1 MAAICRAQSL
11 TGYQD
16 NINLREFSLVDGPR
30 VGWTDQV
37 PNEEEP
43 QGWELEQTNGR
54 ITQVKPDERF
64 DNIAVAE

>member
-16 NINLREFSLVDGPR
+16 NINLREISLVDGHR